1 LLDLLFTSVGEL
13 MSDIRTGGCLH
24 CSDCAAVE
32 FTLLILDS
40 KIRKLNFRKANFQLC
55 REVVNK
61 TSWESVLKDKG
72 AEQSREIFQEAFFR
86 ARELFIHRGRKSGKK
101 GRRLA
106 WMNWDLLV
114 KLESK
119 KKMHRKWK
127 QRQVP
132 WEECR
137 NAADLCRDGV
147 RKAKAQL
154 ELDLAR
160 SAKKDWKGKTSC

>member
-1 LLDLLFTSVGEL
+1 
-13 MSDIRTGGCLH
+13 
-24 CSDCAAVE
+24 
-32 FTLLILDS
+32 
-40 KIRKLNFRKANFQLC
+40 
-55 REVVNK
+55 
-61 TSWESVLKDKG
+61 
-72 AEQSREIFQEAFFR
+72 
-86 ARELFIHRGRKSGKK
+86 
-101 GRRLA
+101 
-106 WMNWDLLV
+106 
-114 KLESK
+114 
-119 KKMHRKWK
+119 MHRKWK

>member
-1 LLDLLFTSVGEL
+1 MKFPWSLLFSSL
-13 MSDIRTGGCLH
+13 YNPDSLIR
-24 CSDCAAVE
+24 
-32 FTLLILDS
+32 
-40 KIRKLNFRKANFQLC
+40 
-55 REVVNK
+55 
-61 TSWESVLKDKG
+61 
-72 AEQSREIFQEAFFR
+72 
-86 ARELFIHRGRKSGKK
+86 
-101 GRRLA
+101 
-106 WMNWDLLV
+106 LV

-154 ELDLAR
+154 QLNLAR
-160 SAKKDWKGKTSC
+160 SGKKRKKAFYRYLN